1 MSDLSA
7 FTPASTRGHAHLFA
21 HVLRALFQANRQTMG
36 ERWNHLGV
44 ELGNALA
51 PMVYGAQTV
60 MDAITAI
67 CARWSLIT
75 QPRWGGIKVVVQ
87 RTMATAWGFAR
98 LESYA
103 AREDTVEDGEEPLV
117 MLGKDSPFVGVS
129 WHDIAVRLDINKVRR
144 AVKASPQIFCAIA
157 REYVEPKDRLEFVGD
172 ASYFG
177 WLSEDVPGSS
187 GIDLAG
193 FVGPARAYARI
204 VLTSPL
210 SHGGDGGGS
219 NIQAMRREDRVD
231 LLTGET
237 RPIPF
242 VAGGAV
248 RGVMRDLLV
257 VDYLRQLG
265 LTPQEIRPQLAH
277 ALLAGGAIEAGSG
290 MGATDNEQRA
300 TVRRLCPP
308 VDLLG
313 GMVDGQ
319 LMQGALFVGDA
330 LLVCRETAVLV
341 APAMGWSVAEAQAR
355 AETLPRAD
363 ACLVQRHAVRSHHH
377 EVAGPSSQMI
387 MHVEALAAG
396 HTLAHS
402 LALRTGVGT
411 PVQRACVARMV
422 ALAAEHGKLGGKGQ
436 AGFGDVAWGGY
447 VQDGDAVFDFAE
459 PYMALFRDEA
469 FVAEAR
475 AWLVTGFAEKPKP
488 EKAAKKPAKG
498 KKGGGDAVAA

>member
-1 MSDLSA
+1 MSDLST

-21 HVLRALFQANRQTMG
+21 HTLRALFLANRQTMG

-51 PMVYGAQTV
+51 PLVYGAPTV

-67 CARWSLIT
+67 CARWSLVT
-75 QPRWGGIKVVVQ
+75 QPRWGGIKVVVP
-87 RTMATAWGFAR
+87 RALAGLWGFAR

-103 AREDTVEDGEEPLV
+103 VREDTADGDEEPLV
-117 MLGKDSPFVGVS
+117 VLGKDSPFVGVP
-129 WHDIAVRLDINKVRR
+129 WHDIAVRLDIERVRR
-144 AVKASPQIFCAIA
+144 AVKASPQIFCALA
-157 REYVEPKDRLEFVGD
+157 REYVEPRDRLEFAAD
-172 ASYFG
+172 PSYFA
-177 WLSEDVPGSS
+177 WLSEDAPMSS
-187 GIDLAG
+187 GVELEG

-210 SHGGDGGGS
+210 SHGGEGGGS

-231 LLTGET
+231 LLTGEV

-265 LTPQEIRPQLAH
+265 LTPQEIRPAVAH
-277 ALLAGGAIEAGSG
+277 ALLAGGAIEAGTG
-290 MGATDNEQRA
+290 MGATDNEQRE

-319 LMQGALFVGDA
+319 LMQGVLLVGDA

-341 APAMGWSVAEAQAR
+341 APAMGWSVEEARAR

-422 ALAAEHGKLGGKGQ
+422 ALASEHGKLGGKGQ
-436 AGFGDVAWGGY
+436 AGFGDVAWGSYGADY
-447 VQDGDAVFDFAE
+447 ENDAA
-459 PYMALFRDEA
+459 YMALFGNTEF
-469 FVAEAR
+469 FVDAR
-475 AWLVTGFAEKPKP
+475 AWLTQGFAEKPKP
-488 EKAAKKPAKG
+488 EKPAKKPAKG

>member
-1 MSDLSA
+1 MSDLSHY
-7 FTPASTRGHAHLFA
+7 THYSTRGHAYLFA
-21 HVLRALFQANRQTMG
+21 HLLRALFQANRASMG
-36 ERWNHLGV
+36 DRWNHLGV

-51 PMVYGAQTV
+51 PLIYGAPTV
-60 MDAITAI
+60 MGAITAI

-75 QPRWGGIKVVVQ
+75 SPRWGSVKVVVP
-87 RTMATAWGFAR
+87 RSLATAWAFPR
-98 LESYA
+98 LEQYA
-103 AREDTVEDGEEPLV
+103 AREDTDTDGEEEMV
-117 MLGKDSPFVGVS
+117 IVNSDSPFVGVS
-129 WHDIAVRLDINKVRR
+129 WHDVAVRLDIERVRR
-144 AVKASPQIFCAIA
+144 VVKASPQIFGALV
-157 REYVEPKDRLEFVGD
+157 REYVAPAERLGFVAD
-172 ASYFG
+172 STLFD
-177 WLSEDVPGSS
+177 WVSEETAAPA
-187 GIDLAG
+187 GIDLSG
-193 FVGPARAYARI
+193 FVPPHRAHARI

-219 NIQAMRREDRVD
+219 NIQAMRKEDRVD

-237 RPIPF
+237 RAIPF

-248 RGVMRDLLV
+248 RGVLRDLV
-257 VDYLRQLG
+257 MVDYLRLLG

-277 ALLAGGAIEAGSG
+277 ALLAGGAIEAGAG

-308 VDLLG
+308 IDLLG

-319 LMQGALFVGDA
+319 LMQGALLVGDA

-341 APAMGWSVAEAQAR
+341 APAMGWSVEEARAK

-377 EVAGPSSQMI
+377 EVPGPSQQMI

-402 LALRTGVGT
+402 LGLRTGQGT

-422 ALAAEHGKLGGKGQ
+422 GLAQEHGKLGGKGQ
-436 AGFGDVAWGGY
+436 AGFGDVAWGPYTDHGE
-447 VQDGDAVFDFAE
+447 DVFDFGE
-459 PYMALFRDEA
+459 PYRALFDDQA

-475 AWLVTGFAEKPKP
+475 AWCIDGFAEKPKP
-488 EKAAKKPAKG
+488 EKAAKKPGKG
-498 KKGGGDAVAA
+498 RKGGGDAVAA